1 MTLFVKMIFK
11 RNYMKKILLNI
22 FVFAFLF
29 SCESLLAQN
38 NEMFRTKRELV
49 RVWRK
54 HNRNKDAYNPYLK
67 KKPKD
72 KPSAKINKSNKRE
85 ERRQKRDFKKQLKRS
100 KKGLGK

>member
-1 MTLFVKMIFK
+1 MIFK
-11 RNYMKKILLNI
+11 SNCINKILLTS
-22 FVFAFLF
+22 FVFAILF
-29 SCESLLAQN
+29 SCERLLCQN